1 MSSEFDAVNYK
12 LKSQTVISDWLL
24 QEDGLR
30 ALAKRSGYTL
40 ENATVNVDV
49 PRRPG
54 FLDEETLL
62 LQNLVSTD
70 GREHSLG
77 SAMGIS
83 YSNSGRAIP
92 VRGPLTALSRTEMP
106 VLFGSLGLSPRSNM
120 TAT

>member
-1 MSSEFDAVNYK
+1 
-12 LKSQTVISDWLL
+12 
-24 QEDGLR
+24 
-30 ALAKRSGYTL
+30 L

-70 GREHSLG
+70 GREQSLG

-92 VRGPLTALSRTEMP
+92 VRDPLTALSRTEMP
-106 VLFGSLGLSPRSNM
+106 VLFGSLGLSPRFEYDSHM
-120 TAT
+120 KFFQLAIIWSRQRLFC